1 MSWSDIPWERKGTRS
16 HPIKINPCTFQCYYY
31 IFFCYRKQMSR
42 ERLASLPMWLAFV
55 SAWPLHQLC
64 QVINGSCSYFREI
77 KKNLYYNS
85 KKLAKKVKQL
95 KSGPIVHYIIF
106 NSHKPCG
113 PDIIEKWLRK
123 KLLRTRMYCIQTAWI
138 IELQPRQ
145 ENKKSFYWLWCSVYI
160 RTFICFAGL

>member
-123 KLLRTRMYCIQTAWI
+123 HFYVHVCTVYRLL
-138 IELQPRQ
+138 E
-145 ENKKSFYWLWCSVYI
+145 S
-160 RTFICFAGL
+160 